1 MISITYFR
9 SKCIGCNGCVEADP
23 NRWRVSKKDGK
34 SHLIDGKEKRG
45 IYTTKVGKE
54 ELKTIQQA
62 SANCPAKI
70 IKYTLNK

>member
-34 SHLIDGKEKRG
+34 SNLIDGKEKKG
-45 IYTTKVGKE
+45 VFSATVGYDE
-54 ELKTIQQA
+54 EEAVKAA
-62 SANCPAKI
+62 SKNCPSKI
-70 IKYTLNK
+70 IKYTIK

>member
-34 SHLIDGKEKRG
+34 SHLIEGKEKRG
-45 IYTTKVGKE
+45 IYNATVGDE
-54 ELKTIQQA
+54 ELETLKSA
-62 SANCPAKI
+62 SDNCPAKI
-70 IKYTLNK
+70 IKYTAK

>member
-34 SHLIDGKEKRG
+34 SNLIDGKEKKG
-45 IYTTKVGKE
+45 IYTAKVGYD
-54 ELKTIQQA
+54 ELENLEAA
-62 SANCPAKI
+62 SKNCPAKI
-70 IKYTLNK
+70 IKFNVKK